1 MCYTGLPSPQLK
13 GEKILMMSNEEW
25 ERKMEFLLNQQAQF
39 DADMHELK
47 EAQKHT
53 DRRFA
58 QIEEQIGH
66 IAGMINDGFG
76 LVMNM
81 FKETGAQIKELRE
94 SQKELTASLKLT
106 DEALRK
112 LITRFDRHLGEG
124 HPGLEN

>member
-1 MCYTGLPSPQLK
+1 
-13 GEKILMMSNEEW
+13 MMSNEEW